1 MEITRHTF
9 YEELDNIIKA
19 INESSFLAID
29 GEFTGLDTGE
39 SGHPAPFDTPME
51 RYSKIKNGASEFLL
65 VQFGLCAFKAD
76 AEKQRYEAKPY
87 SFYVFPKPH
96 DRHSPDRRF
105 LCQSSSIDFLI
116 SQGFDFNKLFKE
128 GIPYLTPDQE
138 SKARAEL
145 ERKHEEANKGG
156 NSEGSNSSKKIL
168 VPVPEDQKT
177 FLNNLCD
184 KIKEYLE
191 GEDPEPLVIPPCNAF
206 QRKLI
211 YQTVE
216 ERFPLVHLET
226 KTGQKKERY
235 MLVNRTKD
243 EEERQ
248 KKQMN
253 KQALEK
259 MELDIQVGFSKV
271 IRAIADSGKLVVG
284 HNMFLDVIHAINQF
298 QCPLPD
304 DLEDFKTVVKSVFP
318 RLLDTK
324 LMASTQPFQE
334 YIKYSA
340 LDELRL
346 ALQSS
351 PFHPA
356 KVVTADGFTR
366 YDDGAGAFHEAGYD
380 AFVTGC
386 CFATMANYLGKLQA
400 TPENFTL
407 PSSQLIQP
415 FINKLFLMRIADI
428 PYLNLDGPDLEVSR
442 DHVFHITF
450 PKEWRISDLQSLFQP
465 YGNIQISWLTDTTC
479 YVALY
484 KKENAKIA
492 MKALSQDMGT
502 YHIVSYAFHHRNKNL
517 RWTAASAGTPV
528 SSPITPLGKR
538 KFVQSDGDVPPLKVK
553 RHSLPNES
561 FQPIPEEDESLDH
574 STGKIDI
581 NDTTESNHNISH
593 CSDGHSK
600 EVDPVTEEKEKL
612 FEESDAW

>member
-29 GEFTGLDTGE
+29 GEFTGLDSGD
-39 SGHPAPFDTPME
+39 SGHPAPFDTPVE
-51 RYSKIKNGASEFLL
+51 RYSKIKNGSSGFLL

-76 AEKQRYEAKPY
+76 AEKQKYEAKPY
-87 SFYVFPKPH
+87 SFYVFPKPY
-96 DRHSPDRRF
+96 DRNSPDRRF

-138 SKARAEL
+138 TKARAEL
-145 ERKHEEANKGG
+145 ERKHEEANKAG

-168 VPVPEDQKT
+168 VPVPEDQKI

-184 KIKEYLE
+184 KIAEYLE
-191 GEDPEPLVIPPCNAF
+191 GDDPEPLVIPPCNAF

-216 ERFPLVHLET
+216 EKFPLVHLET
-226 KTGQKKERY
+226 KTGEKKERY
-235 MLVNRTKD
+235 MVVNRTKNA
-243 EEERQ
+243 EERQ
-248 KKQMN
+248 KKQMD

-304 DLEDFKTVVKSVFP
+304 ELEDFKTVVKSVFP

-334 YIKYSA
+334 YIRYSS

-366 YDDGAGAFHEAGYD
+366 YDDGGGAFHEAGYD

-386 CFATMANYLGKLQA
+386 CFATMANYLGRLQT

-407 PSSQLIQP
+407 PSSHLIQP

-450 PKEWRISDLQSLFQP
+450 PKEWRMSDLHSLFQP
-465 YGNIQISWLTDTTC
+465 YGNIQVSWLTDTTC

-502 YHIVSYAFHHRNKNL
+502 YHIVSYAFHHRNKSL
-517 RWTAASAGTPV
+517 RWTAASAVTPL

-538 KFVQSDGDVPPLKVK
+538 KLIQSDGDVPPSKVK
-553 RHSLPNES
+553 RHSLANES
-561 FQPIPEEDESLDH
+561 FQTIPEEDESLDH
-574 STGKIDI
+574 SSDKIDI
-581 NDTTESNHNISH
+581 TENNHKSQ
-593 CSDGHSK
+593 SDGDSK
-600 EVDPVTEEKEKL
+600 EVDSATGVKEKL